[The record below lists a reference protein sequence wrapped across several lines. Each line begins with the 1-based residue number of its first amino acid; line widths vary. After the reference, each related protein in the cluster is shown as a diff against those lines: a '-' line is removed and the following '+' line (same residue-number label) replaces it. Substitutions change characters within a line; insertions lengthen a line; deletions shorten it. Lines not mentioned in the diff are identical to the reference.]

1 MIIVPY
7 LPFIYLKDNNERSSF
22 LKSCF
27 HHLDPG
33 GKLIFDF
40 MSAPVEKFVLPPW
53 LSSHW
58 TNEFEKSTGL
68 ELVQIQSLPPDKHL
82 VNNTLY
88 QTTTNGV
95 KVFVSAV
102 YEYLITIS
110 DLNSLVKAA
119 GFSIEAV
126 YGDYELKPFDNHET
140 GIIVCKK

>member
-1 MIIVPY
+1 
-7 LPFIYLKDNNERSSF
+7 
-22 LKSCF
+22 
-27 HHLDPG
+27 
-33 GKLIFDF
+33 